1 MARSRLWLGVGCG
14 LEEGVG
20 RSGVWSA
27 GGCGQEEGVA
37 RTQHFTASRVLARLE
52 PKSTAC

>member
-27 GGCGQEEGVA
+27 GGCDQEEGVT

-52 PKSTAC
+52 SKSTAC